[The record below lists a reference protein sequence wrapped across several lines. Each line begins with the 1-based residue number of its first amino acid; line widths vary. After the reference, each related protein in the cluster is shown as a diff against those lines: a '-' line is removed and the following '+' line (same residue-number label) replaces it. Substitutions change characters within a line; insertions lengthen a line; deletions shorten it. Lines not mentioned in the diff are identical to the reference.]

1 MSAKERLAAK
11 IKNKNKNINT
21 TNKNIKPD
29 DINETLAYL
38 ALVLEQY
45 QQQNNLPVISNDE
58 NIKSQDNNNLNYVGE
73 QVALL
78 IVGAISFIVAF
89 AWNELLKN
97 LQGNTFKQ
105 TPFYN
110 LIYVIGITILAA
122 VIIYYITVLVEQN
135 NH

>member
-1 MSAKERLAAK
+1 MSAKERLATK
-11 IKNKNKNINT
+11 IKNKNKNTNS

-29 DINETLAYL
+29 DINQTLAYL

-45 QQQNNLPVISNDE
+45 QQQNNLPIISNDE
-58 NIKSQDNNNLNYVGE
+58 NIKSHDNNNLNYVGE
-73 QVALL
+73 QIALL

-105 TPFYN
+105 EPFYN

>member
-1 MSAKERLAAK
+1 MSAKERLATK
-11 IKNKNKNINT
+11 IKNKNKNTNS

-29 DINETLAYL
+29 DINQTLAYL

-45 QQQNNLPVISNDE
+45 QQQYNLPIISNDE
-58 NIKSQDNNNLNYVGE
+58 NIKSHDNNNLNYVGE
-73 QVALL
+73 QIALL

-105 TPFYN
+105 EPFYN